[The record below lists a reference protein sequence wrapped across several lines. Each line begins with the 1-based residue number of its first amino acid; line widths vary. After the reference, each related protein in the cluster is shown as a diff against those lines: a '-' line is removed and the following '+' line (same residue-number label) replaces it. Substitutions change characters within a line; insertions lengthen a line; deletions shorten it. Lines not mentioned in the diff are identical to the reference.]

1 MTTTADVIALPV
13 SEQSVSDLLDAM
25 AERDAPLF
33 EVRPWASSSLA
44 EEDLA
49 LAWSDFTAAVRI
61 REGLGTGWITWQE
74 IFPDLQ
80 CSGRQETALQLACEQ
95 ADYARNVIQ
104 HGNQFG
110 GTDR

>member
-33 EVRPWASSSLA
+33 EVRPWASASLS
-44 EEDLA
+44 EDELA
-49 LAWSDFTAAVRI
+49 LAWMDFTEAVRI
-61 REGLGTGWITWQE
+61 REGVATGFITWQE
-74 IFPDLQ
+74 VWPELKCSDKPDV
-80 CSGRQETALQLACEQ
+80 ALQLACEQ

-110 GTDR
+110 GTA